1 MREIFF
7 GSFIYI
13 FNEIFFQISGIH
25 NSIENSKQKKCLS
38 NNSISDSS
46 SEIDISQKACDNRE
60 DNMKEENKE
69 SKDDDDENYNT
80 MNCITVSNS
89 KIFNL
94 ESQEK
99 NCQYFAKRKNTPS
112 LTLDLKK
119 SYEFSPS
126 SPSWNRR

>member
-1 MREIFF
+1 
-7 GSFIYI
+7 
-13 FNEIFFQISGIH
+13 
-25 NSIENSKQKKCLS
+25 
-38 NNSISDSS
+38 
-46 SEIDISQKACDNRE
+46 
-60 DNMKEENKE
+60 MKEENKE

-119 SYEFSPS
+119 AYEFSPS